1 MLITNARLVNEG
13 LITEA
18 DLRVRG
24 ERIERIAPRLAAQA
38 EEEVV
43 DAAGR
48 LLLPGMID
56 GHVHFR
62 EPGMTHKGD
71 FATESTAAVAGG
83 VTSVMDMP
91 NVRPPTTT
99 RARLAEKYRLAA
111 GRMRCNYAFYF
122 GATNDNLE
130 EIRSLAP
137 GEVCGLKIFMGCS
150 TGNLHVDD
158 PAALERIFASC
169 PVLIATHCE
178 DTPTIDANAAA
189 ARAKYGEDVP
199 FTEHPRIRSVAACWK
214 STKLAVELATRH
226 ESRLHVPHLS
236 TARELS
242 LFRAGPIAGKR
253 ITAEACVHHLFLDD
267 SSYPALGARMKC
279 NPAIK
284 AKSDREALVKAVR
297 EGLVDT
303 VATDHA
309 PHTREEKARSYFGAP
324 SGLPLVQHAL
334 LILFELVHRGELG
347 ITTLVERAC
356 HAPAIGFGVVDRGFL
371 REGCF
376 ADLVLVDPQA
386 TTTVTADSLRYK
398 CGWSP
403 FEGHVFP
410 ARIDATW
417 VNGHPAWRDGRV
429 LPGVHGQRLSFT

>member
-18 DLRVRG
+18 DLRVSG
-24 ERIERIAPRLAAQA
+24 ERIDRIAPSLAARTG
-38 EEEVV
+38 EEVV
-43 DAAGR
+43 DARGR

-91 NVRPPTTT
+91 NVQPPTTT

-130 EIRSLAP
+130 EIRSLVP

-158 PAALERIFASC
+158 PAALERIFASS

-178 DTPTIDANAAA
+178 DTPTIEANAAA
-189 ARAKYGEDVP
+189 ARAKYGDDVP
-199 FTEHPRIRSVAACWK
+199 FTEHPHIRSVAACWK

-226 ESRLHVPHLS
+226 HARLHVPHLS
-236 TARELS
+236 TARELA
-242 LFRAGPIAGKR
+242 LFEAGPIAGKR
-253 ITAEACVHHLFLDD
+253 ITAEACVHHLFLDG
-267 SSYPALGARMKC
+267 SSYPTLGARMKC

-284 AKSDREALVKAVR
+284 AKSDREALVQAVR
-297 EGLVDT
+297 EGLIDT
-303 VATDHA
+303 IATDHA
-309 PHTREEKARSYFGAP
+309 PHTRDEKARSYFGAP

-334 LILFELVHRGELG
+334 LILFELAHRGELG

-356 HAPAIGFGVVDRGFL
+356 HAPAIGFGVAERGFL

-386 TTTVTADSLRYK
+386 STAVTAKSLHYK

-417 VNGHPAWRDGRV
+417 VNGQPAWRDGRV
-429 LPGVHGQRLSFT
+429 LAGVHGQRLAFT